1 MSSYTPEIRDRLA
14 KALRLMASEHD
25 GEALAAAR
33 AAHRII
39 TAAGLSWDAV
49 LAEPGIPQFL
59 KRSAAFFRVHHPA
72 GLMPPLDPPRDT
84 WRQTLNYLVT
94 ADAGTPQQR
103 AFISSI
109 LRSGT
114 AADSGW
120 RPATYALASTIVRMH
135 QDCFG
140 GKAA

>member
-1 MSSYTPEIRDRLA
+1 MSYTPEIRDRLA

-39 TAAGLSWDAV
+39 AGAGLDWDKV
-49 LAEPGIPQFL
+49 LAEPGVPAFL
-59 KRSAAFFRVHHPA
+59 KRPPSFFRVFHPA

-94 ADAGTPQQR
+94 SDAGTPQQR
-103 AFISSI
+103 AFIASL
-109 LRSGT
+109 LRSGQT
-114 AADSGW
+114 ADSGW

-135 QDCFG
+135 ADCFG